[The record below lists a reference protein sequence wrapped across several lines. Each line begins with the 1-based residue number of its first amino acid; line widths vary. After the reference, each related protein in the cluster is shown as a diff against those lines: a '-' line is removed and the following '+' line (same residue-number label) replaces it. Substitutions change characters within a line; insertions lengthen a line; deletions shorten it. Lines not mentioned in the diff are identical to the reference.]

1 MAYMTLGISK
11 TELLDKWYVDELF
24 VALDQY
30 AEIKRR
36 EADVIK
42 NGGAQEYEDVED
54 W

>member
-24 VALDQY
+24 VALDAY

-36 EADVIK
+36 EAEAVR
-42 NGGAQEYEDVED
+42 GGAENYEDVED